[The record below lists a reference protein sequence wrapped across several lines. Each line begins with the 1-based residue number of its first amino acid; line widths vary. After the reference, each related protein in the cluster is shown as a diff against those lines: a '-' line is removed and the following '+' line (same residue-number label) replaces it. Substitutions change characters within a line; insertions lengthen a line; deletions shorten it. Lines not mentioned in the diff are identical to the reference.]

1 MNGCYCW
8 CLNRSVCVDAT
19 CHRKGQWWICMLTVE
34 NLYISFYAIHST
46 ARAWNIATFPSLQ
59 CLHLHI
65 YFTYF
70 SIYTTYIYRML
81 SHEIWNKKQNP
92 SSSNESSSRQMFGL
106 PRLELKSFL
115 CSPVH
120 PSQYLRGAI
129 KSSEDSFSF
138 LILHGSNSDSLRQLP
153 ES

>member
-1 MNGCYCW
+1 
-8 CLNRSVCVDAT
+8 
-19 CHRKGQWWICMLTVE
+19 
-34 NLYISFYAIHST
+34 
-46 ARAWNIATFPSLQ
+46 
-59 CLHLHI
+59 
-65 YFTYF
+65 
-70 SIYTTYIYRML
+70 ML

-138 LILHGSNSDSLRQLP
+138 LILHGSNSLILCGSYLKASDDIPDIQCSTFPMIL
-153 ES
+153 